1 MFIALAAK
9 LVGPKLAPFAVW
21 GLAIALFAGA
31 LWWIRHDA
39 YNDGRGD
46 ERHEWQMAMEEA
58 RNAAS
63 VSAGNASTNAI
74 AREEAFAE
82 KVVSEKAAIE
92 QAQAEGRSPFDA
104 LFPGE

>member
-1 MFIALAAK
+1 MIALAAK

-31 LWWIRHDA
+31 LWWMRHDA
-39 YNDGRGD
+39 YNDGQRD
-46 ERHEWQMAMEEA
+46 ERNTWELAMAKA
-58 RNAAS
+58 REDSA

-92 QAQAEGRSPFDA
+92 QAQAEGRSPFDVM
-104 LFPGE
+104 FPGE